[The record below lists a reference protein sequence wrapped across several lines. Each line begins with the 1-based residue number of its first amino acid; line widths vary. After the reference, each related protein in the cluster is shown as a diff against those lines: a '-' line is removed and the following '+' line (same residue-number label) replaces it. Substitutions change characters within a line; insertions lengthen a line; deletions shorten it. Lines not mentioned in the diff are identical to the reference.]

1 MLGAT
6 CEDSESDKSSETAPV
21 MAAATAK
28 CLFCGFSK
36 HPWFKCPA
44 RDANCNKCHRKGHY
58 AKVCRSAAA
67 TTTTANCATLAAT
80 PSVLRKAVTKISIE
94 GTEVDGL
101 IDSGSSETFIHP
113 DVIERQSLTVHS
125 SQSAVTMAATSLS
138 AQTTGFCEVDL
149 KVNGHEYG
157 GVRLTVLPQL
167 SADVILGQ
175 DFQKLHD
182 SVTVKYGGA
191 LPPLVICGGM
201 SELRVDPPELFGS
214 LTADCHPIAARSR
227 RYSSEDRH
235 FIEAETQRLLEEG
248 IIEESN
254 SSWRA
259 QVVVVKSET
268 RKKRLAI
275 DYSQTINKFTLLDAF
290 PLPRINDTVNQIAKY
305 RVFSTIDL
313 RSAYH
318 QVH

>member
-1 MLGAT
+1 M
-6 CEDSESDKSSETAPV
+6 
-21 MAAATAK
+21 
-28 CLFCGFSK
+28 
-36 HPWFKCPA
+36 
-44 RDANCNKCHRKGHY
+44 
-58 AKVCRSAAA
+58 
-67 TTTTANCATLAAT
+67 
-80 PSVLRKAVTKISIE
+80 
-94 GTEVDGL
+94 
-101 IDSGSSETFIHP
+101 
-113 DVIERQSLTVHS
+113 
-125 SQSAVTMAATSLS
+125 S

-167 SADVILGQ
+167 CADVILEQ

-254 SSWRA
+254 SPWRA

-318 QVH
+318 KVPLKAEEKHYTAFEAGGRLYQFTRVPFGVTNGVACFQRIMDTFIKEKNLTGTYAYLDDVTICGKTQEEHDKNLKKFLETAKRLNINYNKDKCYFQLVAFTFWVMWLKEERCVQTQKG